1 MGHNVPDSRATERG
15 GMTSEMPKAY
25 DPRQSEPRWYAFWER
40 EGFFTSSIYPADKL
54 PSYSIAIPPP
64 NVTGVLHMGHACRVT
79 FEDVLIRY
87 HRMLGY
93 DALWVP
99 GVDHAGISTQVVV
112 ERQIARDGL
121 TRQQLGREE
130 FVKRVW
136 TWKAESGGRIMQ
148 QLRVLGASCDWTRER
163 FTLAPALSR
172 AVTQAFVRLHGEGL
186 IYRDTR
192 LISWCVH
199 CLTALSDLEVENEEN
214 ASGELFDFAYRID
227 GGGEIVVSTTRPET
241 MLGDTAI
248 AVHPDDERYKT
259 LIGKHA
265 IHPFVERRIP
275 VIADAELVD
284 MSFGTGAVKVTPAHD
299 PNDFLTGKRHGL
311 PEVNILNSDG
321 TLNDNGGPFAGMERG
336 KARS

>member
-1 MGHNVPDSRATERG
+1 MGISHAPPRSLRAGHSAPRVEERGRARGRRVDRCGRRRHLPCRKPPNGSQRADSRVRERAE
-15 GMTSEMPKAY
+15 MTSEMPKAY
-25 DPRQSEPRWYAFWER
+25 DPRQTESRWYEFWER
-40 EGFFTSSIYPADKL
+40 EGFFTASGDPADTRK
-54 PSYSIAIPPP
+54 PYTIAIPPP

-93 DALWVP
+93 NALWVP

-136 TWKAESGGRIMQ
+136 AWKAESGGRIMQ
-148 QLRVLGASCDWTRER
+148 QLRVLGASCDWSRER
-163 FTLAPALSR
+163 FTLDPGLSR
-172 AVTQAFVRLHGEGL
+172 AVTQAFVGLHGEGL

-214 ASGELFDFAYRID
+214 ASGEMFDFAYPVE
-227 GGGEIVVSTTRPET
+227 GG
-241 MLGDTAI
+241 
-248 AVHPDDERYKT
+248 
-259 LIGKHA
+259 
-265 IHPFVERRIP
+265 
-275 VIADAELVD
+275 
-284 MSFGTGAVKVTPAHD
+284 
-299 PNDFLTGKRHGL
+299 
-311 PEVNILNSDG
+311 
-321 TLNDNGGPFAGMERG
+321 
-336 KARS
+336 